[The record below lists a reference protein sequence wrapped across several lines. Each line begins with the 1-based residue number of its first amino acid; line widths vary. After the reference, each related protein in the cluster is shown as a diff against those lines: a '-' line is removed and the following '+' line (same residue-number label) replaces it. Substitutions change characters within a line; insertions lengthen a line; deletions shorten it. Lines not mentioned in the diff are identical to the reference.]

1 MLQRRTLTRI
11 SSVATDSFTIDFSL
25 DAKDIESRLLEVQK
39 RLRVGAKHLG
49 AQNSEFTTKTLPSII
64 RQNFVQK
71 GRPKWVPRKDK
82 NPWPLLVKHGEMFEA
97 AMRPI
102 SIPGFAGINR
112 VAWAANV
119 GVVGI
124 AHQYGWKG
132 NQTVK
137 LGADVFGRGAKKSFK
152 RKMDIPA
159 RPFFVLPPDGSAER
173 EFSRQLSKFAIE
185 PFEKRDYVSAPERV
199 RAGSI
204 VASGLFNRGR
214 NGK

>member
-1 MLQRRTLTRI
+1 M
-11 SSVATDSFTIDFSL
+11 ATDSFKIDFSL
-25 DAKDIESRLLEVQK
+25 DAKAVESRLSEVQK
-39 RLRVGAKHLG
+39 RLRVGAKHVG

-64 RQNFVQK
+64 RQNFMQR

-102 SIPGFAGINR
+102 SSPGFAGINR
-112 VAWAANV
+112 VVWAVNV
-119 GVVGI
+119 GEVGRV
-124 AHQYGWKG
+124 HQFGWKG

-137 LGADVFGRGAKKSFK
+137 LGADVFGRGTKKSFE

-159 RPFFVLPPDGSAER
+159 RPFFVFPPDGSAER
-173 EFSRQLSKFAIE
+173 EFSRQLSKFVIE
-185 PFEKRDYVSAPERV
+185 PFEKQDYVSAPERA

-204 VASGLFNRGR
+204 VSSGLSGLGR
-214 NGK
+214 KRK